1 MQKNSTESKE
11 LYTLLCQCL
20 NSISEFIY
28 QSVILEE
35 SSPSLASLSEA
46 IALSELKHYRL
57 LSHVA
62 RMHGI
67 DHKINFRVKNSF
79 NVPDSQDPLSL
90 FSLFAEEKRER
101 AKKYSTLSLSPVFC
115 QKCSATLASLADD
128 ERSHCEMILSETDK
142 IKNDNFGNNKI

>member
-1 MQKNSTESKE
+1 MQKNSNEANE
-11 LYTLLCQCL
+11 LYSLLCQCL

-35 SSPSLASLSEA
+35 SYPSLASLSEA

-79 NVPDSQDPLSL
+79 NISDSQDPLSL
-90 FSLFAEEKRER
+90 FLRFAEDKRER
-101 AKKYSTLSLSPVFC
+101 AKKYGTLSLSPVFC
-115 QKCSATLASLADD
+115 QKCSNTLISLADD

-142 IKNDNFGNNKI
+142 IKRSVFGNNKI